1 METYFQKNVDAVMFL
16 ARSS

>member
-1 METYFQKNVDAVMFL
+1 METYFQNNVDAVMFL